1 MNLQKLV
8 SSIVEAIIEVDYS
21 EKREDVC
28 TPHET
33 YEDTL
38 ALAVINSILEKYNA
52 DLDVEDRKNETR
64 NKDSYKWSSV
74 KKAGKSSYNSNRVR
88 QNPAGSSSLDMNHNS
103 KDNIGTTKNINNI
116 SKTSFSDMSSD
127 TSSSFSDTSSETS
140 LSSDSSLASTT
151 TPSRGTFTT
160 NKFFDPFVELYL
172 TKSHPEIW
180 ENNWTLKVHDEA
192 YGAKQH
198 NKISLTSWRKRLNVR
213 KSLQAQFENLTD
225 DVKTKLEQRNCNAL
239 QLQNIYINPL
249 CSERKEN
256 ELTEQKFYNSVWFWT
271 SQTLICQDG
280 EYFVKIG
287 DDIGESSTDD
297 DNLIKCVDDNSLIPV
312 MQAVKLFEA
321 LQKI

>member
-21 EKREDVC
+21 ENREDVSI
-28 TPHET
+28 PHET

-38 ALAVINSILEKYNA
+38 ALAVINSILIKYNA
-52 DLDVEDRKNETR
+52 DLDVEDRKNEDR
-64 NKDSYKWSSV
+64 NKDSNQRSSE
-74 KKAGKSSYNSNRVR
+74 KKAEKQSYNRVR
-88 QNPAGSSSLDMNHNS
+88 QNPVGSSCLDVNHNS
-103 KDNIGTTKNINNI
+103 KDNIETTKNINDITSPSDTSSSI
-116 SKTSFSDMSSD
+116 SDLSSD
-127 TSSSFSDTSSETS
+127 TSSSFTDTSSETS
-140 LSSDSSLASTT
+140 LSSDTSLASTT
-151 TPSRGTFTT
+151 TPSSGALTT

-180 ENNWTLKVHDEA
+180 ENNWTLKVHDE
-192 YGAKQH
+192 AKQH

-225 DVKTKLEQRNCNAL
+225 DVKTTLEQRNCKV
-239 QLQNIYINPL
+239 LQNTNAL

-256 ELTEQKFYNSVWFWT
+256 GLTEQKFYNSVWFWT

-297 DNLIKCVDDNSLIPV
+297 DNLSKCVDDNSLIPV
-312 MQAVKLFEA
+312 MQAVKLFES
-321 LQKI
+321 LQKNYNSI

>member
-74 KKAGKSSYNSNRVR
+74 KKAGKPSYNRVR

-213 KSLQAQFENLTD
+213 KSLQVQFENLTD
-225 DVKTKLEQRNCNAL
+225 DVKTALEQRNCNVL
-239 QLQNIYINPL
+239 QLQNINSL
-249 CSERKEN
+249 CTERKEN

-297 DNLIKCVDDNSLIPV
+297 DNLSKCVDDNSLIPV